1 MWVLSLPLKEK
12 VTPGAPAMPPPHF
25 PRKSVGIEVK
35 VALEDIKSDTQE
47 DILPIQE

>member
-1 MWVLSLPLKEK
+1 MGSQPSSQGKSH
-12 VTPGAPAMPPPHF
+12 TRCPRYAPPHF